1 MVWISMDFDTVV
13 DSADDFV
20 NKFLSVGCI
29 VYALYV
35 DDDICGVSG
44 SGAAFQDQLSKT
56 GGLENVVEVGVDSV
70 DMVDMVVIG
79 AIVASDGF
87 INVVLLVDN

>member
-1 MVWISMDFDTVV
+1 MDFDTIV
-13 DSADDFV
+13 DLDDDFV
-20 NKFLSVGCI
+20 NKFLSVGWM

-44 SGAAFQDQLSKT
+44 YGAAFQDQLSKT
-56 GGLENVVEVGVDSV
+56 GDLENGVEVVVDSV
-70 DMVDMVVIG
+70 DMVVFVRVFG
-79 AIVASDGF
+79 SIVASDGF